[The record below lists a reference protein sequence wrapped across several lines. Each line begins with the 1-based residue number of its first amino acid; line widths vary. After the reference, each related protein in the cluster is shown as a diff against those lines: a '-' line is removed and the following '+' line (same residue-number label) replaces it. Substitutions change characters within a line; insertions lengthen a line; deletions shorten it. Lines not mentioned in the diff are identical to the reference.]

1 MRRAM
6 SSRRIAHLV
15 LADGTVFEGESF
27 GAEGMVTGEAVF
39 STPATGY
46 EESITDPSFYGQVLV
61 LTSPEIGNVG
71 ITHED
76 AESRDGA
83 PKIRALVTRSLS
95 PLPSNRRSEET
106 LSAYLERHGVVGITG
121 VDTRALTHH
130 LRSHGSQACAVG
142 TAPVDELRR
151 EASAAPSMNGQNLV
165 TFVTPR
171 ESYTFTE
178 GHGAL
183 QSPLAVT
190 PLEGPR
196 PKVVVLDFGTKKN
209 ILRSLVDLGCDV
221 TVMPAHTSASDV
233 LAQDP
238 DGIFLTNGPGDPAA
252 ATDVVATVK
261 ELLGKR
267 PLYGICLGHQLLG
280 LALGAR
286 TFKLTFG
293 HRGVNQPVVDLRTQ
307 KVEIT
312 AQNHGFCV
320 DTATLPPSAVPTHRH
335 LNDGTLEGLEVPGLF
350 AASVQFHPEA
360 AAGPH
365 DSSGFFGRFLETMRA
380 HRLAHARA

>member
-1 MRRAM
+1 M
-6 SSRRIAHLV
+6 SSRRKAHLV

-39 STPATGY
+39 STPSTGY

-83 PKIRALVTRSLS
+83 PKIRALVTRALS
-95 PLPSNRRSEET
+95 PVPSNRRSEET
-106 LSAYLERHGVVGITG
+106 LSDYLARHGVVGITG

-130 LRSHGSQACAVG
+130 LRSRGSQACAVG
-142 TAPVDELRR
+142 TASLDELRR

-171 ESYTFTE
+171 ESYTFSE

-221 TVMPAHTSASDV
+221 LVMPAHTSASDV

-320 DTATLPPSAVPTHRH
+320 DTDTLPPSAVPTHRH
-335 LNDGTLEGLEVPGLF
+335 LNDGTLEGLEVPELF

-365 DSSGFFGRFLETMRA
+365 DSSGFFGRFLEAMRA
-380 HRLAHARA
+380 RRLGHARA